1 MINLILEKMNN
12 IDRLSP
18 IVIYIIL
25 LIFII
30 MEINYMEIN
39 YFSSKSLNF
48 DYEKDVKTNLI
59 NKAKPSSVLL
69 S

>member
-12 IDRLSP
+12 IGRLSP
-18 IVIYIIL
+18 IVIYIML

-39 YFSSKSLNF
+39 YSSSKSLNF
-48 DYEKDVKTNLI
+48 DYEKDVKKNLI